1 MIDYTGLRKRPTFEG
16 FVDYLANRQETIR
29 YPDRFAKQIREH
41 PYLTQLDSEGL
52 WEMEELDKKRAE
64 QEYKERTARQVANQN
79 NVSAQVIRAVASSA
93 SSPPPGQMGPQPGT
107 QTGPQKGPGTR
118 QFRTN
123 APPVSGDLAQKLTS
137 LEQGLAQM
145 ASIEQ
150 DIARQRADDT
160 IRDNKK
166 KQQITQMVARNLGQQ
181 SSEVGVIPYISIAT
195 DEEDNPRSRSP
206 KRNRK
211 SAKTEDALM
220 LQAEPQTGSSASPKR
235 NRKSAKTEDALM
247 LPAEPQTGASSSS
260 SSGVRRPSDTKGDS
274 PPRAKARA
282 MAMAMPLAIELPTP
296 NSPPRAKAR
305 AMAKATPLAIEP
317 LTTEPQ
323 VKAIPLA
330 IEPLTIDPLTTDPKP
345 KAKAKAEAT
354 TKGVKKDS
362 SKKTKPKHRVEIDT
376 STDRDYYDGTNR
388 TYIIEQILLRGYKG
402 KTKSQ
407 LGRDRKPQLLDILM
421 PLTVGRLPK

>member
-1 MIDYTGLRKRPTFEG
+1 MINYTGLRKRPTFEG

-64 QEYKERTARQVANQN
+64 QEYKERTVRQVANQN

-107 QTGPQKGPGTR
+107 QSGPQKGPETR
-118 QFRTN
+118 QFNTN
-123 APPVSGDLAQKLTS
+123 APPVSGDLAQKMTS
-137 LEQGLAQM
+137 LEQGLA
-145 ASIEQ
+145 SIEQ
-150 DIARQRADDT
+150 ELARRKADDAK
-160 IRDNKK
+160 RDNTK

-181 SSEVGVIPYISIAT
+181 SSEVGVVPYISIAT

-211 SAKTEDALM
+211 SAKTEDAIM
-220 LQAEPQTGSSASPKR
+220 LPSETQTGASSSPKR
-235 NRKSAKTEDALM
+235 NRKSAKTEDAVM
-247 LPAEPQTGASSSS
+247 LQAEPQTGSSSSS
-260 SSGVRRPSDTKGDS
+260 SSGVRRRIDTNGDS

-282 MAMAMPLAIELPTP
+282 IP
-296 NSPPRAKAR
+296 
-305 AMAKATPLAIEP
+305 MAKATPLAIEP
-317 LTTEPQ
+317 LTTEAK

-330 IEPLTIDPLTTDPKP
+330 IEPLTTDPLTTDPKP
-345 KAKAKAEAT
+345 KAKAKAKAEAT
-354 TKGVKKDS
+354 TKGVIKDN

-376 STDRDYYDGTNR
+376 STDRDHYDETNK

-402 KTKSQ
+402 ETKSQ
-407 LGRDRKPQLLDILM
+407 LGRHRKPQLLDLLI
-421 PLTVGRLPK
+421 PLTKGMLPK

>member
-64 QEYKERTARQVANQN
+64 QEYKERTVRQVANQN

-150 DIARQRADDT
+150 DIARQRADDAK
-160 IRDNKK
+160 RDNEK

-220 LQAEPQTGSSASPKR
+220 LQAEPQTGASSTPKR

-260 SSGVRRPSDTKGDS
+260 SSGVRRPIDTKGDS

-282 MAMAMPLAIELPTP
+282 MAIAKAPPLAIESLTTDP
-296 NSPPRAKAR
+296 KV
-305 AMAKATPLAIEP
+305 KATPLAIEP
-317 LTTEPQ
+317 LTT
-323 VKAIPLA
+323 
-330 IEPLTIDPLTTDPKP
+330 DPLTTDPKP
-345 KAKAKAEAT
+345 KAKAKAKAEAT

-376 STDRDYYDGTNR
+376 STDRDYYNGTNK
-388 TYIIEQILLRGYKG
+388 TYIIEQILLRGYIRE
-402 KTKSQ
+402 TKSQ
-407 LGRDRKPQLLDILM
+407 LGRHRKPQLLDLLM
-421 PLTVGRLPK
+421 PLTAGRLPK